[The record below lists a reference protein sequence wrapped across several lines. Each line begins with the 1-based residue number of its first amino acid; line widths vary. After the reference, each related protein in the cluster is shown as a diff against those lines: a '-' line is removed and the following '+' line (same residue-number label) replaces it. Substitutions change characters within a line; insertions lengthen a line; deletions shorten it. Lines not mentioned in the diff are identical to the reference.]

1 MILGMKRPHHGISVA
16 APSVSVQWHPAT
28 SSAGEQGSSGQ
39 VNGASCN
46 SLHGWVVR
54 VSRCRERLGRGHS
67 LFFLRTGWG
76 AKGQTPPIIK

>member
-1 MILGMKRPHHGISVA
+1 MIEGTPMILGMKRPHHGISVA

-28 SSAGEQGSSGQ
+28 SSAGEQGGSGQ

-54 VSRCRERLGRGHS
+54 VAVQGE
-67 LFFLRTGWG
+67 TG
-76 AKGQTPPIIK
+76 KGPQPVLS